1 MAGGLVTIA
10 QYRDLPEA
18 GLAKSQLYF
27 VALRGRGAKGTVVT
41 LLSYREKK
49 VNQGGGGHNT
59 NKFVTHVYSGDTIP
73 IN

>member
-49 VNQGGGGHNT
+49 VNQ
-59 NKFVTHVYSGDTIP
+59 VTSVPLAIQEDSFLVGV
-73 IN
+73 